1 MAITYTWQD
10 AEQTSLKY
18 VDDSTTPE
26 TVQYIPVDTD
36 NRHYNEYLASGITAG
51 DYVEPVIA
59 DPGPTEL
66 ELLTA
71 RVSAIESNEI
81 SDDSV
86 DTALINLIANLTS
99 RVQAL
104 EGGN

>member
-1 MAITYTWQD
+1 MAITYTWQN
-10 AEQTSLKY
+10 AEQTALKY
-18 VDDSTTPE
+18 VDDSTDPE
-26 TVQYIPVDTD
+26 TVLFIPAVTG
-36 NRHYNEYLASGITAG
+36 NRHYDVFLASDVTAG
-51 DYVEPVIA
+51 DYVAPVFN
-59 DPGPTEL
+59 DPEPTEL

-99 RVQAL
+99 RVQTL

>member
-1 MAITYTWQD
+1 MAITYTWLD

-18 VDDSTTPE
+18 VDDSTDPE
-26 TVQYIPVDTD
+26 TVLYIPVDTGNSD
-36 NRHYNEYLASGITAG
+36 YNEYLASGITAG
-51 DYVEPVIA
+51 DYVEPVIV

-86 DTALINLIANLTS
+86 DASLLTLIADLTT

>member
-10 AEQTSLKY
+10 AEQTILKY
-18 VDDSTTPE
+18 VDDSTDPE
-26 TVQYIPVDTD
+26 TVQYIPSVGG
-36 NRHYNEYLASGITAG
+36 NRHYDEYLASGITAG
-51 DYVEPVIA
+51 DYVAPVIV
-59 DPGPTEL
+59 DPEPTEL

-86 DTALINLIANLTS
+86 DTALINLRSCL
-99 RVQAL
+99 VQDKN
-104 EGGN
+104 G